1 MPDVSIVYQKN
12 YHFREEMDVMI
23 IQITAFKMLWIW
35 LVAACLFCYLG
46 SVWNRDA
53 LVVLVNPSV
62 LCAVLEFFRV
72 PYTVQVFAFIVF
84 TIFFES
90 CYKYVTQNTLDTDK
104 QDNKDHEG

>member
-1 MPDVSIVYQKN
+1 M
-12 YHFREEMDVMI
+12 FF
-23 IQITAFKMLWIW
+23 QISAFKMLWVW
-35 LVAACLFCYLG
+35 LATACLLCYWG

-62 LCAVLEFFRV
+62 LCAVLAFFRV

-84 TIFFES
+84 TVFFES
-90 CYKYVTQNTLDTDK
+90 CYKHVTQNTQDDDK